1 MPHRCPTRHGT
12 APSQIPG
19 RCARRCAAGLLS
31 AAVLSACSGAG
42 SAMPPR
48 ATLPASAP
56 RSATV
61 RFSIALPQ
69 RSSATAR
76 RRPRYVSAATKSAT
90 VTVTPAGGTAGAP
103 VVINCSPASC
113 TGQVAAPVG
122 RDTFSVK
129 LFDAANGTGTLL
141 STGTL
146 TQTILLDAANA
157 VKLTFDGVVRTLAL
171 SLSPSAATF
180 GKSSTLRLLF
190 AALDADGNTIVGPG
204 SYVDAGGNALTIALA
219 DSDTSGATRLSTNS
233 LTAPP
238 ATPVTLS
245 YDGASIPCVTIT
257 ASAPALAP
265 AAATLPASGP
275 ATLYVARATQIEAI
289 ANPATSPAI
298 VRTISGGATELGAG
312 ITAVATD
319 ACANILAAT
328 NSTTPAQQVLVFAGT
343 ADGNAAPLRSFG
355 DPKGSGPGAITVDAS
370 GRPTVAFDGG
380 CGTIETFAATA
391 GGASSPVRTVSTGCQ
406 GAIGLVYDDARNLW
420 ASNDCVYE
428 VPPSATT
435 TPNGPTLPG
444 NVADELGA
452 VTATTVDSHGDLYA
466 ASTVSSCDVLYQG
479 VSLDVVQFAPQANGY
494 PAPARVI
501 SLGTNVVTVGSGE
514 NIVVGIG
521 TDATGTFSVAYQT
534 EGGMHVYEYAA
545 APSTS
550 VAPIAQFAF
559 QTPSTILTGM
569 AVAPN
574 GTIFVSGANQDLT
587 SGWVLTFAPGNTTGT
602 ADETLSVGGYPW
614 FVGATA
620 TALYVGLTPCCS
632 QPEPYSVAVYAPA
645 ASGNATPLRTIAL
658 PSASSR
664 MFAAVDPAGDVYAM
678 PNTEPSTVQVVP
690 AGATTPSR
698 TFDVP
703 LFAAAP
709 SYDPTTGN
717 LYVASSLTSGPDEN
731 SLPGSDVLA
740 EIQAYATASSGTAS
754 PAAQIRDGA
763 PDAPPFMTA
772 QLGRDAAGNVY
783 VESAGDGSVRVHDP
797 VTKQLVRSILGL
809 PVVGPMAV
817 DTDGTVYILGG
828 VGVADANLDA
838 RRRSSRLHAAPRH
851 ISAAAGS
858 APSGSDV
865 GADYGAI
872 LVYGPNAS
880 GLTAPA
886 GVIPASVVGSHPVA
900 IAIAH

>member
-1 MPHRCPTRHGT
+1 
-12 APSQIPG
+12 
-19 RCARRCAAGLLS
+19 
-31 AAVLSACSGAG
+31 
-42 SAMPPR
+42 MPPR
-48 ATLPASAP
+48 AIVPLSSP
-56 RSATV
+56 RSVTV
-61 RFSIALPQ
+61 HFSIALPA
-69 RSSATAR
+69 RSSAGLR
-76 RRPRYVSAATKSAT
+76 RRPRYVSASTKSAT
-90 VTVTPAGGTAGAP
+90 VTVTPAGGSPATP

-113 TGQVAAPVG
+113 TGQLAAPVG
-122 RDTFSVK
+122 SDTFAVK
-129 LFDAANGTGTLL
+129 LFDAANGAGSLL

-146 TQTILLDAANA
+146 TQTIVLDAANV
-157 VKLTFDGVVRTLAL
+157 VKVTFDGVVRALAL
-171 SLSPSAATF
+171 SLAPSAVTF
-180 GKSSTLRLLF
+180 GKASTVNVLA

-204 SYVDAGGNALTIALA
+204 SYVDLNGDPLTIMLA
-219 DSDTSGATRLSTNS
+219 DSDASGATKLSVTALS
-233 LTAPP
+233 APP
-238 ATPVTLS
+238 PTPVTLS
-245 YDGASIPCVTIT
+245 YDGAAISCVTIT
-257 ASAPALAP
+257 ASATALAP
-265 AAATLPASGP
+265 ATALLPSTGTP
-275 ATLYVARATQIEAI
+275 TLYVARSTQIEAI
-289 ANPATSPAI
+289 ANPATSPT
-298 VRTISGGATELGAG
+298 VTRTIAGGATELGAG

-319 ACANILAAT
+319 ACANVLAAT
-328 NSTTPAQQVLVFAGT
+328 NSSTPAQQVLVFAGT
-343 ADGNAAPLRSFG
+343 ANGNAAPLRSFG
-355 DPKGSGPGAITVDAS
+355 DPNSSNPGAITVDAS
-370 GRPTVAFDGG
+370 GRPTVAFDDG

-435 TPNGPTLPG
+435 TPNTPTLPG
-444 NVADELGA
+444 NIADELGA
-452 VTATTVDSHGDLYA
+452 VTATTVDSRGDLYA
-466 ASTVSSCDVLYQG
+466 ASTVSSCDVLFQG
-479 VSLDVVQFAPQANGY
+479 VSLDILQFAPQSNGY
-494 PAPARVI
+494 PAPARVM
-501 SLGTNVVTVGSGE
+501 SLGTNIVTVGSGE
-514 NIVVGIG
+514 NIIVGIG
-521 TDATGTFSVAYQT
+521 TDGTGTFYVAYQT

-574 GTIFVSGANQDLT
+574 GTIFVSGANPDLT

-602 ADETLSVGGYPW
+602 ADEMLSVGGYPW

-664 MFAAVDPAGDVYAM
+664 MFGAVDPAGDVYAM
-678 PNTEPSTVQVVP
+678 PDTEPSTVQVVP

-717 LYVASSLTSGPDEN
+717 LDIASSMTSGPDED
-731 SLPGSDVLA
+731 SLPASDVLD
-740 EIQAYATASSGTAS
+740 EIQAYATSSSGTAS

-772 QLGRDAAGNVY
+772 QLGRDAAGNIY
-783 VESAGDGSVRVHDP
+783 VESAGDGSVRVYDP

-809 PVVGPMAV
+809 PAVGPMAV

-828 VGVADANLDA
+828 AGVADANLDA
-838 RRRSSRLHAAPRH
+838 RRRSARLHTALRP
-851 ISAAAGS
+851 IPAAAVPVAGS
-858 APSGSDV
+858 TPSGSDAS
-865 GADYGAI
+865 ADYGAI
-872 LVYGPNAS
+872 LVYAPNAS
-880 GLTAPA
+880 GLVAPA
-886 GVIPASVVGSHPVA
+886 AVIPASVVGSQPVGL
-900 IAIAH
+900 AIAH